1 MEEVPW
7 PENCQRAYVT
17 HVESPNAIFVRDEFL
32 EKKWQEHENWMIAQ
46 MFDYLKQKQKE
57 PILSSKLLN
66 KSVMVKDQ
74 GLFYRGQVL
83 SVDAEKKKLTVRL
96 VDFGK
101 VVQANI
107 KDVKPLPHK
116 LKKIR
121 PLCYCVSMA
130 DVIPTG
136 TSDKSKWSL
145 KAIEYCQDVLPR
157 LEFLMLQ
164 PKVLE
169 ISREKIVK
177 FLKLNLFRQIE
188 VFILISESKNFHEK
202 NCQILKVGFFCL
214 FFYRVN

>member
-1 MEEVPW
+1 MEEIPW

-32 EKKWQEHENWMIAQ
+32 EKKWQEQENWMIAQ
-46 MFDYLKQKQKE
+46 MFDHLKQKQKE

-83 SVDAEKKKLTVRL
+83 SVNAEKKRLTVRL

-101 VVQANI
+101 VVQVYF
-107 KDVKPLPHK
+107 KDVKPLPYK

-121 PLCYCVSMA
+121 PLCFCVSMA
-130 DVIPTG
+130 DVVPTG

-145 KAIEYCQDVLPR
+145 KAIEYCQDVIPR
-157 LEFLMLQ
+157 LENLMIQ
-164 PKVLE
+164 PKVL
-169 ISREKIVK
+169 K
-177 FLKLNLFRQIE
+177 FFWSNRNVCSDFTK
-188 VFILISESKNFHEK
+188 
-202 NCQILKVGFFCL
+202 
-214 FFYRVN
+214 

>member
-1 MEEVPW
+1 MEEIPW

-32 EKKWQEHENWMIAQ
+32 EKKWQEQENWMIAQ
-46 MFDYLKQKQKE
+46 MFDHLKQKQKE

-83 SVDAEKKKLTVRL
+83 SVNAEKKRLTVRL

-101 VVQANI
+101 VVQVYF
-107 KDVKPLPHK
+107 KDVKPLPYK

-121 PLCYCVSMA
+121 PLCFCVSMA
-130 DVIPTG
+130 DVVPTG

-145 KAIEYCQDVLPR
+145 KAIEYCQDVIPR
-157 LEFLMLQ
+157 LENLMIQ
-164 PKVLE
+164 PKVLNFFL
-169 ISREKIVK
+169 VK
-177 FLKLNLFRQIE
+177 SERLF
-188 VFILISESKNFHEK
+188 
-202 NCQILKVGFFCL
+202 
-214 FFYRVN
+214 

>member
-1 MEEVPW
+1 MDLDFHFKVLKSKIKMEEIPW

-32 EKKWQEHENWMIAQ
+32 EKKWQEQENWMIAQ
-46 MFDYLKQKQKE
+46 MFDHLKQKQKE

-83 SVDAEKKKLTVRL
+83 SVNAEKKRLTVRL

-101 VVQANI
+101 VVQVYF
-107 KDVKPLPHK
+107 KDVKPLPYK

-121 PLCYCVSMA
+121 PLCFCVSMA
-130 DVIPTG
+130 DVVPTG

-145 KAIEYCQDVLPR
+145 KAIEYCQDVIPR
-157 LEFLMLQ
+157 LENLMIQ
-164 PKVLE
+164 PKVL
-169 ISREKIVK
+169 K
-177 FLKLNLFRQIE
+177 F
-188 VFILISESKNFHEK
+188 
-202 NCQILKVGFFCL
+202 FFLSNRNVCSD
-214 FFYRVN
+214 FTK